1 MIDNALSSL
10 AAEVVRDWSHPHML
24 WQALILFGI
33 LGVAKLAERRVR
45 HRHLEDNRR
54 AVMLGHSGLKRLV
67 FPLVALALAVL
78 ARVVLSPILHVK
90 LFSLAIPLL
99 GSMAIIRFVFFVLR
113 VTFRQSAWMASFE
126 RVFATIVWCVVAL
139 HIMGYLPAVI
149 DLLEAVSF
157 SVGKQKLNL
166 WVILQ
171 GVLLVA
177 CALLVSLWLGTLI
190 EARLSRAQGLDGN
203 LQVAFSRLAQAFLL
217 ILAVMIALPMV
228 GIDLTALSVFGG
240 ALGVGLGFG
249 LQKIASN
256 YVSGFIIL
264 LERSIRIGNVI
275 AVGADRGKVAKITTR
290 YTVLRAA
297 NGVESLIPNEAMVS
311 GTVQNE
317 TYSDT
322 SVRYTLPVQISYGD
336 DPAQAIALLEK
347 LAREHP
353 EVATEPPPQAYL
365 VLFADSGVNLELL
378 FWIPNPDAVSALKVR
393 SEINLAIWRA
403 FTAAGISIPFPQREV
418 RLLKEPSAAPV
429 SASSGGGGDAPNT

>member
-1 MIDNALSSL
+1 MLDNALSSL

-24 WQALILFGI
+24 WQALILLGI
-33 LGVAKLAERRVR
+33 LGIAKLAERRVR
-45 HRHLEDNRR
+45 QRHLEDSRR

-67 FPLVALALAVL
+67 FPLVALALAL
-78 ARVVLSPILHVK
+78 ISRLLLSPVLHVK

-139 HIMGYLPAVI
+139 HITGYLPEVI

-171 GVLLVA
+171 GLLLVA

-190 EARLSRAQGLDGN
+190 EARLARAQGLDGN
-203 LQVAFSRLAQAFLL
+203 LQVAFSRLAQALLL
-217 ILAVMIALPMV
+217 ILAVMISLPMV

-264 LERSIRIGNVI
+264 LERSIRIGNTI
-275 AVGADRGKVAKITTR
+275 AVGADKGKVTRITTR
-290 YTVLRAA
+290 YTVLRSGS
-297 NGVESLIPNEAMVS
+297 GVESLVPNEALVS
-311 GTVQNE
+311 GTVQSE

-322 SVRYTLPVQISYGD
+322 LVRYILPVQIGYQN
-336 DPAQAIALLEK
+336 DPAQAMDILVS
-347 LAREHP
+347 LAKAHP
-353 EVATEPPPQAYL
+353 GVAVNPEPQAYT
-365 VLFADSGVNLELL
+365 VLFADSGINLELW
-378 FWIPNPDAVSALKVR
+378 FWLSDPEVNQQRVR
-393 SEINLAIWRA
+393 SDLNMSIWKTFA
-403 FTAAGISIPFPQREV
+403 EAGISIPFPQREV
-418 RLLKEPSAAPV
+418 RLLHGTESAPV
-429 SASSGGGGDAPNT
+429 SASSAGGVDAPSA